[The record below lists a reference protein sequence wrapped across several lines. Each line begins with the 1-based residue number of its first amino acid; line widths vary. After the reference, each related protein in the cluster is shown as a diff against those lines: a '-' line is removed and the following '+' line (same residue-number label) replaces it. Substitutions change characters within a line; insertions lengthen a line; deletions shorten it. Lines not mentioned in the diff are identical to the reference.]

1 MIEVQQLVTTHKLY
15 NILNELLGPFPER
28 VQSLTLELGFDKHPT
43 VSIRFIPNLNEDT
56 VIEKIFKIEEL
67 KDEISSLNPK

>member
-28 VQSLTLELGFDKHPT
+28 VQSLTLELGFDRHPT
-43 VSIRFIPNLNEDT
+43 VSIKFIPLLSEDT
-56 VIEKIFKIEEL
+56 IVEKIFKIEEII
-67 KDEISSLNPK
+67 DEVSSPNSK